1 VFTKSIGDRWRS
13 ANRRRDERDV
23 RVHSD
28 AGQLGAPV
36 RHRSPARGAHTV
48 LPQIQQQTPAAAP
61 EGSWHVAT
69 NHGHLKGQPDLY
81 IVHHTGTRQLIRFGT
96 DRDGAYAKMR
106 ELNRAAE
113 PHTPAP
119 VTLERLALERGR
131 LLGHAD
137 ELAAYRAELE
147 QQRAALFDQCQ
158 QLWDEEHEERRVA
171 EDYRH
176 WIAQARYGE
185 PQRPAEVP
193 QAPVDDREEPELDPF
208 QQAEAEQDAAEAQA
222 QHALDAYIAAEPP
235 HDEELPEA
243 LTAGPAAVPQL
254 QRERDTETIRLPWGR
269 PAVLDD
275 TLTEIYRADGVER

>member
-1 VFTKSIGDRWRS
+1 
-13 ANRRRDERDV
+13 V
-23 RVHSD
+23 RVHPD

-48 LPQIQQQTPAAAP
+48 LPQIQEQTPAAAP

-81 IVHHTGTRQLIRFGT
+81 TVHHTGTQQKIRFGT
-96 DRDGAYAKMR
+96 DREGAYAKMR
-106 ELNRAAE
+106 ELNKAAE

-119 VTLERLALERGR
+119 VTLERLTLERGR

-185 PQRPAEVP
+185 PQRPA
-193 QAPVDDREEPELDPF
+193 QAPADERGVHAEAQSDTEEPEAERADDLESLRLPDPDPRP
-208 QQAEAEQDAAEAQA
+208 E
-222 QHALDAYIAAEPP
+222 
-235 HDEELPEA
+235 DERMPEA